1 MNDLYVSIRGLRKSL
16 GFSSVALITLA
27 LGIGLNTAMFSV
39 VKAVLLNQLP
49 YQESGRLVALAEA
62 DTPGEH
68 PETIG
73 YATAYDWR
81 RLSGSFESLSLY
93 RDATGV
99 TAGNGEP
106 QLLQALRVNYDFFD
120 TLKAPIQLGRNFFP
134 EEDRPDNRHEVIL
147 SDAIWRGKFGADPG
161 IVGQKIRISDTPF
174 LVVGVLAPHV
184 RALKIPGSVGTSEL
198 FMPLGYDLSLPYA
211 CRDCQHLHLI
221 GRLKPGV
228 SVTQAH
234 AELKTIMSNLV
245 RQYPASYPPNATVA
259 LEPLHDYV
267 VGNIGAA
274 LWILL
279 GAVGFVLLI
288 ACANVANLMLTRALG
303 RTREIALRAAL
314 GAGRTRLIRQ
324 LLVESMLLAF
334 AGGLAGVFLAWWS
347 TALLV
352 ALGPREIPRLDELR
366 IDSAVLLFSLAATVL
381 TGLLFGLLPAFR
393 ASRVDLNEAL
403 KHVGRATSG
412 PAQNAPRNLLVVAE
426 IALAFV
432 MVAGAV
438 LLGKSFVHLLN
449 VDPGFDSR
457 EVLTLT
463 TYLYGARYQKTDAKL
478 GYYYQV
484 IDRVRST
491 AGVESVA
498 MTSQLPLVDF
508 DRYGFHTRDRRPA
521 VASDVPSA
529 DTYSVSP
536 GYFEVMRIHLRRG
549 RLFTSADA
557 GNAPPVAIVS
567 EACAREQFGGTDAIG
582 KQIQLGGRDDKKP
595 WATIVGVVGDIHQT
609 GLDIRPNIAAYIPMA
624 QNSSFTYSLVV
635 RTKVDPTSVEKA
647 IRAAIL
653 AVDPAMP
660 VYRVQPL
667 ENYLASSL
675 AQRKFTVRLI
685 GFFGALALVLAAVG
699 VYGVIAYTVTLRTRE
714 VGIRMALGA
723 KNSDVLLAILTT
735 GARLTAVG
743 LAVGFLVSLAV
754 TRLLA
759 SLLFEVRTFDW
770 AASLEV
776 AVVLAFVSLLA
787 SYLPAR
793 RAANADP
800 LAALRFE

>member
-1 MNDLYVSIRGLRKSL
+1 
-16 GFSSVALITLA
+16 
-27 LGIGLNTAMFSV
+27 
-39 VKAVLLNQLP
+39 
-49 YQESGRLVALAEA
+49 
-62 DTPGEH
+62 
-68 PETIG
+68 
-73 YATAYDWR
+73 
-81 RLSGSFESLSLY
+81 
-93 RDATGV
+93 
-99 TAGNGEP
+99 
-106 QLLQALRVNYDFFD
+106 
-120 TLKAPIQLGRNFFP
+120 
-134 EEDRPDNRHEVIL
+134 
-147 SDAIWRGKFGADPG
+147 
-161 IVGQKIRISDTPF
+161 
-174 LVVGVLAPHV
+174 
-184 RALKIPGSVGTSEL
+184 
-198 FMPLGYDLSLPYA
+198 
-211 CRDCQHLHLI
+211 
-221 GRLKPGV
+221 
-228 SVTQAH
+228 
-234 AELKTIMSNLV
+234 
-245 RQYPASYPPNATVA
+245 
-259 LEPLHDYV
+259 
-267 VGNIGAA
+267 
-274 LWILL
+274 
-279 GAVGFVLLI
+279 
-288 ACANVANLMLTRALG
+288 
-303 RTREIALRAAL
+303 
-314 GAGRTRLIRQ
+314 
-324 LLVESMLLAF
+324 
-334 AGGLAGVFLAWWS
+334 
-347 TALLV
+347 
-352 ALGPREIPRLDELR
+352 
-366 IDSAVLLFSLAATVL
+366 
-381 TGLLFGLLPAFR
+381 
-393 ASRVDLNEAL
+393 
-403 KHVGRATSG
+403 
-412 PAQNAPRNLLVVAE
+412 
-426 IALAFV
+426 

-735 GARLTAVG
+735 GARLTAAG

-787 SYLPAR
+787 CYLPAR

-800 LAALRFE
+800 NAALRFE